1 MDAESELNLFIDRFL
16 PEVAAVGREAV
27 AKLRARLPEADVLV
41 YDNYNALAV
50 GFAPGEK
57 SSQAVLS
64 IAFYPRWCSLFLP
77 RRIDDPE
84 KRLKGTGGV
93 VGHIVLASATDLDE
107 PYVAGLIDQA
117 FLTAKRPLDP
127 VHQGRLTIKS
137 VSAKQRPRR
146 P

>member
-1 MDAESELNLFIDRFL
+1 MDAEAELNAFIDRFL

-27 AKLRARLPEADVLV
+27 AKLRTRLPEADVLV

-50 GFAPGEK
+50 GFGAGEK
-57 SSQAVLS
+57 AVQSVLS

-77 RRIDDPE
+77 RRVDDPE
-84 KRLKGTGGV
+84 KRLRGTGGV
-93 VGHIVLASATDLDE
+93 VGHIVLNSADDLDD
-107 PYVAGLIDQA
+107 PYVSGLIDQA
-117 FLTAKRPLDP
+117 FLNTRWPLDP
-127 VHQGRLTIKS
+127 AHEGRLIIKS